1 MVTLKEKGAIGPVS
15 REETSRVFGTQI
27 RFALRTAG
35 AAYQTH
41 RAARVKRKS
50 RILTAAANLK
60 PKTGDRA
67 VRVERKSR
75 ILTAAANLKPKTGES
90 MSLFKRLFANFYPAT
105 KRKSTLSATI
115 EPKTKQKS

>member
-1 MVTLKEKGAIGPVS
+1 MVTLKGKGAIGPVS

-60 PKTGDRA
+60 PKTG
-67 VRVERKSR
+67 
-75 ILTAAANLKPKTGES
+75 ES